1 MKLDINGIVAAIALC
16 VSIFSPGVVAWINN
30 RHADKAFKREFYEK
44 RKCEVIEN
52 YLKCIG
58 GIIFY
63 NDYQNQALSA
73 EYISEI
79 YMYAP
84 ETMWK
89 DIDEIN
95 SLALNIACRH
105 GEDGYSKEAIKAKYI
120 DFCKKFSKFNREQVA
135 APKSIMRSLLSQ
147 LLRKK

>member
-1 MKLDINGIVAAIALC
+1 MFDTNTIIAASALC
-16 VSIFSPGVVAWINN
+16 ISIVSPIFVARMKIK
-30 RHADKAFKREFYEK
+30 HADKMFKKEFYEK

-63 NDYQNQALSA
+63 NDYQNKASTA

-84 ETMWK
+84 KEMWG
-89 DIDEIN
+89 DIDKIN
-95 SLALNIACRH
+95 RLALNIAYRH
-105 GEDGYSKEAIKAKYI
+105 GEDGYSKEAIKETYI
-120 DFCKKFSKFNREQVA
+120 DFCKKFSDFNREQVVI
-135 APKSIMRSLLSQ
+135 PKSKLQSLLSK
-147 LLRKK
+147 LRRKK

>member
-1 MKLDINGIVAAIALC
+1 MKFDTSVVVAIIALC
-16 VSIFSPGVVAWINN
+16 VSIFSPGIVAWINN
-30 RHADKAFKREFYEK
+30 KHEKEMFKKEFYEK

-63 NDYQNQALSA
+63 NDYQNKASTA

-84 ETMWK
+84 KEMWCE
-89 DIDEIN
+89 IDKIN
-95 SLALNIACRH
+95 RLALNIAYRY
-105 GEDGYSKEAIKAKYI
+105 GEDGYSKEAIKETYI
-120 DFCKKFSKFNREQVA
+120 DFCKKFSEF
-135 APKSIMRSLLSQ
+135 ILS
-147 LLRKK
+147 RKYEG